1 MDLSPVDIPEL
12 DERVIHQKS
21 ALDPGLRQHAKKI
34 LAAKGRLRLA
44 PHPFLFKHKARLCLT
59 DRWHQLLG
67 KKSHKRATCQQHLT
81 CLLRTLNHDRTSF
94 MEAFNAR
101 QRKRLRTICT
111 ADPSHVIPFYHKF
124 MYWENRKI
132 IQRQEALLEK
142 CRRPGEVVGEDEVFR
157 FAIMVCECCRKPG
170 HTSGS
175 CPGAGSV
182 GGGGGG
188 EAPLNDSVA
197 AGSVEEAE
205 EAVAAERVATAVG
218 VEGLASPREF
228 AGRVNIDS
236 TGASCAINVDVAN
249 SAREG
254 NQSGPEESN
263 HQSSVQARP
272 ACYDGPVASTAPAA
286 VVYTRLETDV
296 DMVEEA
302 ELRRLEG
309 GMPPQV
315 DSGGS
320 VAAAEEAAAAAPQA
334 SSLGAVNHSGRH
346 NAMRRHAAPVGALS
360 KTQLWEKVTDTFAT
374 DVSSVDSNSNMA
386 VPMLSRL
393 TCSAWLRV
401 WLLLGEPLLGGSL
414 PFRGRVACCTWCHR
428 TAQQLDPRD
437 SEEERR

>member
-12 DERVIHQKS
+12 DERVIRQKS
-21 ALDPGLRQHAKKI
+21 ACDPDLRQHAKKI

-44 PHPFLFKHKARLCLT
+44 PHPFLFNHKARLCLT

-94 MEAFNAR
+94 MESFNAR
-101 QRKRLRTICT
+101 QRKILRTICT

-132 IQRQEALLEK
+132 IRRQEALLEK

-157 FAIMVCECCRKPG
+157 FAIMVCERCRSHG
-170 HTSGS
+170 HTRGA

-182 GGGGGG
+182 GGSGGG

-197 AGSVEEAE
+197 GSAEEAE

-218 VEGLASPREF
+218 VEGLASRREF
-228 AGRVNIDS
+228 AGRVNVDS
-236 TGASCAINVDVAN
+236 TGASCPINMDAAN

-272 ACYDGPVASTAPAA
+272 ACFVGPVASTAPAA
-286 VVYTRLETDV
+286 V
-296 DMVEEA
+296 
-302 ELRRLEG
+302 
-309 GMPPQV
+309 
-315 DSGGS
+315 
-320 VAAAEEAAAAAPQA
+320 AAAAAAPAGAAAHRTKATVPATTVAQVCTAARVTGRTAAPAEAEAAAAAPA
-334 SSLGAVNHSGRH
+334 TSSLGAVINSGRH
-346 NAMRRHAAPVGALS
+346 NAMRRHAAPVEMLS

-374 DVSSVDSNSNMA
+374 DVSSVDSNSSMA
-386 VPMLSRL
+386 VPTLDRL
-393 TCSAWLRV
+393 T
-401 WLLLGEPLLGGSL
+401 
-414 PFRGRVACCTWCHR
+414 
-428 TAQQLDPRD
+428 
-437 SEEERR
+437 